1 MSIFVRPY
9 DSNNIFCFYEDINSP
24 NMIKTISYQLDTD
37 GTIKSQW
44 EKTSNLKQ
52 LLGAIKS
59 IEAGKAELISEKKW
73 QKLILDK

>member
-1 MSIFVRPY
+1 MFIRPY
-9 DSNNIFCFYEDINSP
+9 ESNNVFRFYEDIDTP
-24 NMIKTISYQLDTD
+24 NLIKTISYQLNTD

>member
-1 MSIFVRPY
+1 MLIFIRPY
-9 DSNNIFCFYEDINSP
+9 KSNNVFCFYEDIDNP
-24 NMIKTISYQLDTD
+24 NLIKTISYQLDTD
-37 GTIKSQW
+37 GAIKSQW

>member
-1 MSIFVRPY
+1 MSIFIRPY
-9 DSNNIFCFYEDINSP
+9 ESNNVFCFYEDIDNP
-24 NMIKTISYQLDTD
+24 NLIKTISYQLDTG
-37 GTIKSQW
+37 GTIKSHW

-59 IEAGKAELISEKKW
+59 IEAGKAELISEKEW

>member
-1 MSIFVRPY
+1 MPIFIRPY
-9 DSNNIFCFYEDINSP
+9 ESNNVFCFYEDIDNP
-24 NMIKTISYQLDTD
+24 NLIKTISYQLNTN

-44 EKTSNLKQ
+44 EKTSNFKQ

-73 QKLILDK
+73 QKLILNK

>member
-1 MSIFVRPY
+1 MSIFIRPFE
-9 DSNNIFCFYEDINSP
+9 SNNVFCFYEDIDNP
-24 NMIKTISYQLDTD
+24 NLIKTISYQLDTD

-44 EKTSNLKQ
+44 KKTSNLKQ

-59 IEAGKAELISEKKW
+59 IEAGKAELLSEKKW

>member
-1 MSIFVRPY
+1 MSIFIRPFE
-9 DSNNIFCFYEDINSP
+9 SNNVFCFYEDIDNP
-24 NMIKTISYQLDTD
+24 NLIKTISYQLDMD
-37 GTIKSQW
+37 GTIKAQW

-73 QKLILDK
+73 KKLTLNK

>member
-1 MSIFVRPY
+1 MSIFIRPFE
-9 DSNNIFCFYEDINSP
+9 SNNVFCFYEDIDNP
-24 NMIKTISYQLDTD
+24 NLIKTISYQLDTD

-59 IEAGKAELISEKKW
+59 IEAGKAELISGKKW

>member
-1 MSIFVRPY
+1 L
-9 DSNNIFCFYEDINSP
+9 
-24 NMIKTISYQLDTD
+24 IKTISYQLDTD